1 MAIPQS
7 FIEQLRMSC
16 DIEDV
21 ISSYVPL
28 KRAGRNK
35 TCLCPFHSEKSPSLV
50 VYEDTQSFY
59 CFGCGAGGDV
69 ITFIRRIEN
78 LDYVEAVKLLAA
90 RAGLTVPEDGESSR
104 ASHLKQRV
112 LELNREAARFF
123 HACLKSPA
131 GKAGMDYFLGRGLT
145 PKTITAYGLGYA
157 PDSWDSL
164 RKHLLQKG
172 FRDEEMFAA
181 AVVAKGRSGS
191 YYDQFRGRV
200 MFPIIDLRGNV
211 IAFGGRVLGDGKP
224 KYLNSADTPVFKKSR
239 NLFSLNFAKNETGG
253 RLILA
258 EGYMD
263 VIAIWQAGFHNV
275 VATLGTALT
284 AEQARL
290 ISQYAKEVIIA
301 YDSDGPGQAA
311 TQRAV
316 GLFEEVGVAAKV
328 LGITGAKDPDEYIK
342 KFGATRFKMLLDG
355 ADSVTDF
362 ELSKLRREADLD
374 TETGKVEYLKK
385 TVQFLGDLHNT
396 LEREVYAG
404 KIAEEIGVSRE
415 TVLTQAKALAAK
427 KKRAQDKRE
436 WREIETNRAA
446 YRDRINPQRAKF
458 LKEAKAEEGI
468 LAFLYKNPDSL
479 EYILNRLGENG
490 FVTDFNAKVFRI
502 FAGKIQNNITLDLT
516 AVAGDFSNEE
526 MGRIAGIIASAE
538 DSGNAKKQLDDY
550 IDVLIQHKNR
560 VDSETVAQLTPQ
572 EIYQRIRQNK
582 QKDS

>member
-1 MAIPQS
+1 MPIPQS

-21 ISSYVPL
+21 VSSYVSL

-35 TCLCPFHSEKSPSLV
+35 TCLCPFHSEKTPSMV
-50 VYEDTQSFY
+50 VYGDTQSFY

-78 LDYVEAVKLLAA
+78 LDYVEAVKLLAS
-90 RAGLTVPEDGESSR
+90 RAGLTVPEDGQSDR
-104 ASHLKQRV
+104 TARIKQRI

-123 HACLKSPA
+123 HTCLKSPA
-131 GKAGMDYFLGRGLT
+131 GQRGMEYFKKRQLS

-164 RKHLLQKG
+164 RKHLFQKG
-172 FRDEEMFAA
+172 FTDEEMYAA
-181 AVVAKGRSGS
+181 AVVAKGRNGG
-191 YYDQFRGRV
+191 YYDQFRNRV

-211 IAFGGRVLGDGKP
+211 IAFGGRVLDDQKP

-239 NLFSLNFAKNETGG
+239 NLFSLNFAKNEAGG

-284 AEQARL
+284 PEQARL
-290 ISQYAKEVIIA
+290 ISQYAKEVVIA

-311 TQRAV
+311 THRAV
-316 GLFEEVGVAAKV
+316 GLFEEVGVSAKV

-342 KFGATRFKMLLDG
+342 KFGTTRFKMLIEG
-355 ADSVTDF
+355 ANSVADF
-362 ELSKLRREADLD
+362 ELHKLRQEFDLD
-374 TETGKVEYLKK
+374 TEDGKVEYLKK
-385 TVQFLGDLHNT
+385 AVQFLSGLINP

-404 KIAEEIGVSRE
+404 KIAGEIGVNRE
-415 TVLTQAKALAAK
+415 TILAQAKALAAK
-427 KKRAQDKRE
+427 KKKAQDKRE
-436 WREIETNRAA
+436 WREIETNRAV

-468 LAFLYKNPDSL
+468 LAFVFKNPDSL
-479 EYILNRLGENG
+479 EYIESRLPENG
-490 FVTDFNAKVFRI
+490 FVTDFNARVFRI
-502 FAGKIQNNITLDLT
+502 FKDKIQKNITLDLT
-516 AVAGDFSNEE
+516 AVSGELSPEE
-526 MGRIAGIIASAE
+526 MGRVAGIIAAAE
-538 DSGNAKKQLDDY
+538 QSENTKKQLDDY
-550 IDVLIQHKNR
+550 IDVLIQHNNK
-560 VDSETVAQLTPQ
+560 VDSGNVETLSPQ
-572 EIYQRIRQNK
+572 EIYERIKQSK
-582 QKDS
+582 QK

>member
-1 MAIPQS
+1 MPIPQS

-21 ISSYVPL
+21 VSSYVSL

-35 TCLCPFHSEKSPSLV
+35 TCLCPFHSEKTPSMV
-50 VYEDTQSFY
+50 VYGDTQSFY

-78 LDYVEAVKLLAA
+78 LDYVEAVKLLAS
-90 RAGLTVPEDGESSR
+90 RAGLTVPEDGQSDR
-104 ASHLKQRV
+104 TARIKQRI

-123 HACLKSPA
+123 HTCLKSPA
-131 GKAGMDYFLGRGLT
+131 GQRGMEYFKQRQLS

-164 RKHLLQKG
+164 RKHLFQKG
-172 FRDEEMFAA
+172 FTDEEMYAA
-181 AVVAKGRSGS
+181 AVVAKGRNGG
-191 YYDQFRGRV
+191 YYDQFRNRV

-211 IAFGGRVLGDGKP
+211 IAFGGRVLDDQKP

-239 NLFSLNFAKNETGG
+239 NLFSLNFAKNEAGG

-284 AEQARL
+284 PEQARL
-290 ISQYAKEVIIA
+290 ISQYAKEVVIA

-311 TQRAV
+311 THRAV
-316 GLFEEVGVAAKV
+316 GLFEEVGVSAKV

-342 KFGATRFKMLLDG
+342 KFGTTRFKMLIEG
-355 ADSVTDF
+355 ANSVADF
-362 ELSKLRREADLD
+362 ELHKLRQEFDLD
-374 TETGKVEYLKK
+374 TEDGKVEYLKK
-385 TVQFLGDLHNT
+385 AVQFLSGLINP

-404 KIAEEIGVSRE
+404 KIAGEIGVNRE
-415 TVLTQAKALAAK
+415 TILAQAKALAAK
-427 KKRAQDKRE
+427 KKKAQDKRE
-436 WREIETNRAA
+436 WREIETNRAV

-468 LAFLYKNPDSL
+468 LAFVFKNPDSL
-479 EYILNRLGENG
+479 EYIESRLPENG
-490 FVTDFNAKVFRI
+490 FVTDFNARVFRI
-502 FAGKIQNNITLDLT
+502 FKDKIQKNITLDLT
-516 AVAGDFSNEE
+516 AVSGELSPEE
-526 MGRIAGIIASAE
+526 MGRVAGIIAAAE
-538 DSGNAKKQLDDY
+538 QSENTKKQLDDY
-550 IDVLIQHKNR
+550 IDVLIQHNNK
-560 VDSETVAQLTPQ
+560 VDSGNVGTLYPQ
-572 EIYQRIRQNK
+572 
-582 QKDS
+582 

>member
-1 MAIPQS
+1 MPIPQS

-21 ISSYVPL
+21 VSSYVSL

-35 TCLCPFHSEKSPSLV
+35 TCLCPFHSEKTPSMV

-78 LDYVEAVKLLAA
+78 LDYVEAVKLLAS
-90 RAGLTVPEDGESSR
+90 RAGLTVPEDGQSDRTSR
-104 ASHLKQRV
+104 LKQRI

-123 HACLKSPA
+123 HSCLKSPA
-131 GKAGMDYFLGRGLT
+131 GQKGMAYFKKRQLS

-164 RKHLLQKG
+164 RKHLFQKG
-172 FRDEEMFAA
+172 FTDEEMYAA
-181 AVVAKGRSGS
+181 AVVAKGRNGG
-191 YYDQFRGRV
+191 YYDQFRNRV

-211 IAFGGRVLGDGKP
+211 IAFGGRVLDDQKP

-239 NLFSLNFAKNETGG
+239 NLFSLNFAKNEAGG

-284 AEQARL
+284 PEQARL
-290 ISQYAKEVIIA
+290 ISQYAKEVVIA

-311 TQRAV
+311 THRAV
-316 GLFEEVGVAAKV
+316 GLFEEVGVSAKV

-342 KFGATRFKMLLDG
+342 KFGTTRFKMLIEG
-355 ADSVTDF
+355 ANSVADF
-362 ELSKLRREADLD
+362 ELHKLRQEFDLD
-374 TETGKVEYLKK
+374 TEDGKVEYLKK
-385 TVQFLGDLHNT
+385 AVQFLSGLINP

-404 KIAEEIGVSRE
+404 KIAGEIGVNRE
-415 TVLTQAKALAAK
+415 TILAQAKALATK
-427 KKRAQDKRE
+427 KKKAQDKRE
-436 WREIETNRAA
+436 WREIETNRAV

-468 LAFLYKNPDSL
+468 LAFVFKNPDSL
-479 EYILNRLGENG
+479 EYIESRLPENG
-490 FVTDFNAKVFRI
+490 FVTDFNARVFRI
-502 FAGKIQNNITLDLT
+502 IKDKIQKNITLDLT
-516 AVAGDFSNEE
+516 AVSGELSPEE
-526 MGRIAGIIASAE
+526 MGRVAGIIAAAE
-538 DSGNAKKQLDDY
+538 QSENTKKQLDDY
-550 IDVLIQHKNR
+550 IDVLIQHNNK
-560 VDSETVAQLTPQ
+560 VDSGNVGTLSPQ
-572 EIYQRIRQNK
+572 EIYERIKQSK
-582 QKDS
+582 QK